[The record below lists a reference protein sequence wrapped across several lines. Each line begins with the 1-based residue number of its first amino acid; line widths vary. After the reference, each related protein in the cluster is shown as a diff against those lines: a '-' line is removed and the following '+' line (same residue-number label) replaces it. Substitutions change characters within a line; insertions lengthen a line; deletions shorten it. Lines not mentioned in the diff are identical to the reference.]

1 MIVVKSRNTKT
12 CENAVMLREDV
23 HIHDHVFPAWIL
35 SRDYFARSNFHK
47 IFSTVTLSGRKKVS
61 VFQVANDWLI
71 GRLFKIM

>member
-1 MIVVKSRNTKT
+1 
-12 CENAVMLREDV
+12 MLREDV